1 MPPVGKRLVVLGRSF
16 CYDTD
21 GLLAFTGAH
30 NSDKVME
37 NLVFNG
43 FKGIDGALGV
53 LVVGN
58 YTLFKKILSFFF

>member
-1 MPPVGKRLVVLGRSF
+1 MGKRLIVMGRSF

-21 GLLAFTGAH
+21 GFLTAQRSAK
-30 NSDKVME
+30 SDAVME
-37 NLVFNG
+37 KLVFSG

-58 YTLFKKILSFFF
+58 PTLFKKILGFFK